1 MSEQAAPEDKYL
13 NDCGKG
19 LVLEGDEE
27 SLVTFPSLLT

>member
-1 MSEQAAPEDKYL
+1 L

-27 SLVTFPSLLT
+27 SLVTFPSLLTWCG